1 MKHYYGRSRLIR
13 SMSIL
18 AALSL
23 ILLIPGCGSSDDK
36 YRSLV
41 DSVSKTQ
48 NEQTEP
54 DNKAF
59 VTDETEKVTSD
70 GKNSAFKPNEQEIT
84 TKVITDSQNDDTND
98 PVIDEESTVINY
110 DEVYSAYAEIV
121 KGKEKTLNVMFRNW
135 NMDGELQ
142 LRKTVAL
149 YDIFEDE
156 TPELLLAESE
166 DYSDI
171 IELLSVY
178 TYRNGKAELIYSK
191 KADVTEFMRD
201 YYYASSVVC
210 NDDKSL
216 FLYNEG
222 TVEEAGDQEW
232 WQLIDS
238 GKQNEQL
245 IQSMVWWYGDGNP
258 DNYGET
264 YYDKNKKEIT
274 KDEYEKTENDFKK
287 KNAFTV
293 FGFHREFGE
302 ATAMTY
308 YESLAFLGDSTTVKA
323 DKGLSKSSAKAYIK
337 VLQDNYYSIGLTSY
351 ESGDMKKSD
360 SNPVALEDVTGDG
373 KKELLVLTNDGYSTY
388 LDIWENKKGGAVKIA
403 SLDHNFAV
411 RYGPNGIYY
420 KSKDGELFRCTKI
433 DAPQYVRDDEYNLK
447 TEYYEV
453 YKQDKSGNLICY
465 ETLQKSHKDYVKKDG
480 VSSKEKTDSYYVN
493 DESVKKSTF
502 NKKLPEV
509 DHVVITFTDDK
520 TVKELGKTY
529 KNKAMSVEEMRKH
542 LVIRCTDIKVAD
554 AQGIIDNKN
563 VTDSQG
569 DNVFATA
576 KMGDI
581 VKFGLYEQD
590 WPENGKDP
598 IEWIVLD
605 KKSDEML
612 LLSKNALIC
621 KPYDTKIEGTK

>member
-23 ILLIPGCGSSDDK
+23 ILLIPGCGSSDEK

-54 DNKAF
+54 DNEAF

-70 GKNSAFKPNEQEIT
+70 GKNSASKPNEQEIT
-84 TKVITDSQNDDTND
+84 TEVITDSQNDDTND

-110 DEVYSAYAEIV
+110 DEVYSSYAEIV

-142 LRKTVAL
+142 MRKTVAVL
-149 YDIFEDE
+149 DVFGDD
-156 TPELLLAESE
+156 TPELILAEMN
-166 DYSDI
+166 DYSGI
-171 IELLSVY
+171 IELLSIY
-178 TYRNGKAELIYSK
+178 TYQDGKAELTYSK
-191 KADVTEFMRD
+191 KAELSDFMRD
-201 YYYASSVVC
+201 YWYSSSLIAT
-210 NDDKSL
+210 DDKSL
-216 FLYNEG
+216 YLFNESA
-222 TVEEAGDQEW
+222 VEEAGDQEW
-232 WQLIDS
+232 WQLIDA
-238 GKQNEQL
+238 GHQNEKIL
-245 IQSMVWWYGDGNP
+245 QSVVWWYGDGNP
-258 DNYGET
+258 DNYGERH
-264 YYDKNKKEIT
+264 YDKNKNEIP
-274 KDEYEKTENDFKK
+274 KSEYEKLEEDLKK
-287 KNAFTV
+287 KHAVTV

-302 ATAMTY
+302 PTAMTY
-308 YESLAFLGDSTTVKA
+308 YESLIFLGDSTTVKA

-337 VLQDNYYSIGLTSY
+337 VLQNNYYSIGLTSY

-373 KKELLVLTNDGYSTY
+373 KKELLVLTNDGNSTY

-403 SLDHNFAV
+403 SLDHTFAV

-447 TEYYEV
+447 TEYYEI
-453 YKQDKSGNLICY
+453 YKQDKSGNFICY

-480 VSSKEKTDSYYVN
+480 VSSKEKTDTYYVN

-529 KNKAMSVEEMRKH
+529 KNKAMSV
-542 LVIRCTDIKVAD
+542 
-554 AQGIIDNKN
+554 
-563 VTDSQG
+563 
-569 DNVFATA
+569 
-576 KMGDI
+576 
-581 VKFGLYEQD
+581 
-590 WPENGKDP
+590 
-598 IEWIVLD
+598 
-605 KKSDEML
+605 DEMERYL
-612 LLSKNALIC
+612 VNRTI
-621 KPYDTKIEGTK
+621 